1 MARDIRLTPYDEQM
15 IEPFDEDASGPEYTA
30 YGSSVPSRAT
40 ESYFPPEDSMPLF
53 LSDDPE
59 APRPR
64 RFGTGGESNRS
75 GATVWPRILKAG
87 ILTASAAAIA
97 FAIVSVENPLA
108 LFANAKASLIGTSS
122 GQAGVPVKSASEPPA
137 AARLAST
144 EPPTPATQTTIGIRT
159 SPPSATGA
167 PTRDEIAA
175 ALRSAHQGQP
185 EIRQPSPAAAPPA
198 RAEITTAYQSALQ
211 NRAPAAAAAAAALP
225 VNAATRVAALPD
237 AALPVARPPVAAPP
251 PAPAAEGMIPRDAI
265 HHLDPNEIASSLTR
279 ANALIASGDLAA
291 ARLVLRRP
299 ADSGDARAAM
309 TLAETYDP
317 AILEK
322 LGVHGVVPDLAMARG
337 WYEKAKQF
345 GATEATQRLELLASK
360 ER

>member
-15 IEPFDEDASGPEYTA
+15 IEPFEEDASGPEYMA
-30 YGSSVPSRAT
+30 YGSSAPTRAPGN
-40 ESYFPPEDSMPLF
+40 YFPPEESMPLF
-53 LSDDPE
+53 LSDDVD
-59 APRPR
+59 APRHR
-64 RFGTGGESNRS
+64 GFGTGGERNRS
-75 GATVWPRILKAG
+75 RAAVWPRILKAG
-87 ILTASAAAIA
+87 IFTASAAAIT

-108 LFANAKASLIGTSS
+108 IFANAKASLIGTSA
-122 GQAGVPVKSASEPPA
+122 GQTGASVKSASESPA
-137 AARLAST
+137 AVRLAST
-144 EPPTPATQTTIGIRT
+144 EPSIPATQTTVGVRT
-159 SPPSATGA
+159 SPPAATAA

-175 ALRSAHQGQP
+175 ALRTAHQSQP
-185 EIRQPSPAAAPPA
+185 EIRQPLAV
-198 RAEITTAYQSALQ
+198 
-211 NRAPAAAAAAAALP
+211 APAAPVAAALP
-225 VNAATRVAALPD
+225 VAAS
-237 AALPVARPPVAAPP
+237 P